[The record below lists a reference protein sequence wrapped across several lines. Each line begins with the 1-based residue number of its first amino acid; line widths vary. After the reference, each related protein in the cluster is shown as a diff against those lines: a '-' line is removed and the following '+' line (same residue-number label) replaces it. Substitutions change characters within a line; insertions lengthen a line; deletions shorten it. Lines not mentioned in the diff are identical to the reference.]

1 MPRDVIITPAS
12 GLIDFQDGTSKA
24 LIQTDVSGNL
34 SITNAGGNLSVG
46 NTAADVYIGDGV
58 NNVNMIFERSGSI
71 LPSSTQ
77 TLTLGSST
85 SGNIAVGRPL
95 RLNRQDTSLEGG
107 EIQFDY
113 TNGNIGYYIDVYNNM
128 HRFFNLDTNGT
139 HMWAN
144 NNTERMR
151 LVNGGALKVTSD
163 GGYNNSAL
171 TINEF
176 MSSQT
181 SVPTLDVGNRN
192 TSYASTLFQTGVSR
206 SATSAYTF
214 ILCAS
219 GGFVDN
225 EFIVRGDGVVFSDG
239 GTTMSS
245 PADYAEMFEW
255 EDGNTDNEDRRGY
268 SVTLVGNKIRKS
280 VDGDSNI
287 IGVISGNPAVLADN
301 AWNYW
306 ADKYIRDEFNCHI
319 WEEHNIIEWE
329 EVVDTDNGFP
339 TSVTRAYED
348 WNIPEDVVVPED
360 AVIKTH
366 DDDGKRFTHRKLNPD
381 YDPNQSYI
389 PREDRPEWSA
399 VGLVG
404 KLRLRKGQPVGD
416 RWIKMRDISETVE
429 EWLVR

>member
-24 LIQTDVSGNL
+24 LIQADASGNL

-58 NNVNMIFERSGSI
+58 NNVNMIFERSASI
-71 LPSSTQ
+71 LPSSGQ
-77 TLTLGSST
+77 ILTLGSST

-95 RLNRQDTSLEGG
+95 RLNRQDTSFEGG

-113 TNGNIGYYIDVYNNM
+113 TNGNIGYYIDVYNNQQ
-128 HRFFNLDTNGT
+128 RFFNLDTNGT
-139 HMWAN
+139 YIWAT

-151 LVNGGALKVTSD
+151 LVQGGALKVSSD
-163 GGYNNSAL
+163 GSFNNSAL
-171 TINEF
+171 PINEF

-181 SVPTLDVGNRN
+181 SYPTLDIGNRHLN
-192 TSYASTLFQTGVSR
+192 YASTLVQNNISR
-206 SATSAYTF
+206 SASTLYWFMSCY
-214 ILCAS
+214 S
-219 GGFVDN
+219 GGFSDA
-225 EFIVRGDGVVFSDG
+225 EFLVRGDGLVSSDG

-255 EDGNTDNEDRRGY
+255 EDGNSDNEDRRGY

-280 VDGDSNI
+280 VEGDSNI

-301 AWNYW
+301 AWNHW
-306 ADKYIRDEFNCHI
+306 ADKYIKDEFNCYI
-319 WEEHNIIEWE
+319 WEEHNVIEWE
-329 EVVDTDNGFP
+329 EVVETDNGFP

-348 WNIPEDVVVPED
+348 WNIPTDVVVPED

-366 DDDGKRFTHRKLNPD
+366 DDNGRKFIHRKLNPD
-381 YDPNQSYI
+381 YDPAQEYI
-389 PREDRPEWSA
+389 AREDRPEWSA